1 MTNPIGSNGSSAAA
15 KAVSVFGNA
24 RQALKS
30 MAEAATSGPEGDTGS
45 AAAEAVPESPAPS
58 PVKSRQGRTLDRY
71 A

>member
-1 MTNPIGSNGSSAAA
+1 MTNPIGSNASSAAA
-15 KAVSVFGNA
+15 KAASVFGNA

-30 MAEAATSGPEGDTGS
+30 MAEAAVSSEGS
-45 AAAEAVPESPAPS
+45 PAAKAAEDVVESPAPS

>member
-1 MTNPIGSNGSSAAA
+1 MTNPIGSNASSAAA
-15 KAVSVFGNA
+15 KAASIFGNA

-30 MAEAATSGPEGDTGS
+30 MAEAATAGPDSETGPEP
-45 AAAEAVPESPAPS
+45 AAESPAPS